1 MSKNDHTYQHEDVM
15 QAIVTALLFG
25 EKAGLAA
32 VAEYDAEPDAKVVE
46 IHPEGGS
53 VLHVT
58 AEAAGML
65 AEAQAIL
72 FDAREDGLMDS
83 MPNRVNHYLLADPQ
97 LDDEDRASLS
107 ELFGILSDAFGKREE
122 PEGEPDRE
130 DEAAEID
137 MSEVTPGNTERVY
150 RDQPIPEREA

>member
-1 MSKNDHTYQHEDVM
+1 MSKNDRTYQHEDVM
-15 QAIVTALLFG
+15 QAIISALLFG

-32 VAEYDAEPDAKVVE
+32 VAEYDAEPDAEVVE

-53 VLHVT
+53 VVHLT
-58 AEAAGML
+58 AAAAEIL

-122 PEGEPDRE
+122 PEGE